1 MANSKISKLPNAGP
15 LQDSDIIPVVQTSG
29 TGSSETRKIGID
41 SLRSGITSDRI
52 VSNNKL
58 NTIISDNFGLRGIL
72 GSSYYYTFE
81 FDVNKSVIYNPRQS
95 AFNSTR
101 ERLLSFDIPNNQF
114 ILGERNGGRIIQV
127 DYSNNNFRV
136 NPFGTEII
144 FSNSSMTR
152 ISSQSNNTFIEI
164 SEKGSFRFGYP
175 NTSNEFYISGFD
187 TIGGTP
193 KIRVSAN
200 GQNYYIPLSI

>member
-15 LQDSDIIPVVQTSG
+15 LQDSDIIPIVQTSG
-29 TGSSETRKIGID
+29 TESETRKTTIN
-41 SLRSGITSDRI
+41 SLQSSISFDRI

-58 NTIISDNFGLRGIL
+58 NTIISDNFGLKGIL

-81 FDVNKSVIYNPRQS
+81 FDTNKSVIYNPRQS
-95 AFNSTR
+95 AFSATR

-114 ILGERNGGRIIQV
+114 ILGERNSGRIIQV

-136 NPFGTEII
+136 SPFGTEII

-152 ISSQSNNTFIEI
+152 ISTQSNNTSIEI
-164 SEKGSFRFGYP
+164 SEIGAFHFGFP
-175 NTSNEFYISGFD
+175 NTNNEFHIMGFD
-187 TIGGTP
+187 TTNGIP